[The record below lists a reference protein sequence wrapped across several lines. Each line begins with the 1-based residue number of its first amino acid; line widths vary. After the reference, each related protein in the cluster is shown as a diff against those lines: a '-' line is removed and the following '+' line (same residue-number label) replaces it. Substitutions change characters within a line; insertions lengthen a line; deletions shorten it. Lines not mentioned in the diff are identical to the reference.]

1 MGWEVGGKFKE
12 GTYVYLWLIHVDVW
26 QRTQYCKVII
36 LQLKLNKFLINVFN
50 FNWRIITLQYCGS
63 FCHTSAW
70 ISHMC
75 TCTPPSWTPLPP
87 SFPPYPSGLSQSTSF
102 GCPASCIKL
111 ALVICFTYGNIH
123 VSMLFSHIIPPSPL
137 PHSQKSVLYMSLL
150 LPCI

>member
-63 FCHTSAW
+63 FCHTSA
-70 ISHMC
+70 
-75 TCTPPSWTPLPP
+75 
-87 SFPPYPSGLSQSTSF
+87 
-102 GCPASCIKL
+102 
-111 ALVICFTYGNIH
+111 
-123 VSMLFSHIIPPSPL
+123 
-137 PHSQKSVLYMSLL
+137 
-150 LPCI
+150 